1 MKDWKGNK
9 NSIFKTLGASNHTD
23 KERESLDF
31 YATDSVAIDKLAS
44 VYPIPHYVWE
54 CACGAGHLAKRLIEL
69 GHGIC
74 ASDITDRGFG
84 DAGVDFLT
92 APMPQKGDPKDWCIL
107 TNPPY
112 KYATEFVEH
121 AMEILP
127 KGAPA
132 IMLLKTTALE
142 GKGRRERLYSK
153 GYLKAVY
160 QFSERLLCAK
170 NGDFEGMKAG
180 GGGIQSYAWFIF
192 ANDGK
197 NDPPTIHWI

>member
-1 MKDWKGNK
+1 MKDWNGNK
-9 NSIFKTLGASNHTD
+9 NSVFKTLGASNHTD
-23 KERESLDF
+23 KERESQDY
-31 YATDSVAIDKLAS
+31 YATAPIAIDKLAA
-44 VYPIPHYVWE
+44 VYDIPHYVWE

-69 GHGIC
+69 GHAIC
-74 ASDITDRGFG
+74 ASDIADRGFG
-84 DAGVDFLT
+84 DHGIDFLT

-142 GKGRRERLYSK
+142 GKGRWERLYSK

-170 NGDFEGMKAG
+170 NGDFDGMKAG
-180 GGGIQSYAWFIF
+180 GGSAVANSWFIF

-197 NDPPTIHWI
+197 NDPPKIYWI

>member
-1 MKDWKGNK
+1 MSKDWTGNG

-23 KERESLDF
+23 KERQTEDY
-31 YATDSVAIDKLAS
+31 YATSPVAIDKLAKAFE
-44 VYPIPHYVWE
+44 IPHKVWE
-54 CACGAGHLAKRLIEL
+54 CACGGGHLAERLKQL
-69 GHGIC
+69 GHDVV
-74 ASDITDRGFG
+74 STDLVDRGYG
-84 DAGVDFLT
+84 ADGVDFLL
-92 APMPQKGDPKDWCIL
+92 QSDDFGVDCIL

-112 KYATEFVEH
+112 KLATEFVEH

-127 KGAPA
+127 KSAPA

-142 GKGRRERLYSK
+142 GKGRWERLYSK

-180 GGGIQSYAWFIF
+180 GGSAVSYAWFIF

-197 NDPPTIHWI
+197 NDPPKIYWI